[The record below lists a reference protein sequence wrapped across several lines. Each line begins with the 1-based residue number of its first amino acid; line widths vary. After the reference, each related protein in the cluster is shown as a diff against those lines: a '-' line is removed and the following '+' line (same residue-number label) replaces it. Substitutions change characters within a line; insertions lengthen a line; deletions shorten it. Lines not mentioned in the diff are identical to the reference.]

1 MENISLVLLSLGQIF
16 TARKRLPNQAMG
28 ALIQYQAL
36 IRNVCCREKATSGF
50 FGGWVVVGWTRAW
63 SISILQLKRC
73 PGRHASYATIK
84 FLASPDSWVLQGSHQ
99 PGYIWVWSWVSS
111 RYHIVDVWAFVGAG
125 RTQLAFDSGREWPSP
140 VLYGGR

>member
-50 FGGWVVVGWTRAW
+50 FGG
-63 SISILQLKRC
+63 
-73 PGRHASYATIK
+73 
-84 FLASPDSWVLQGSHQ
+84 
-99 PGYIWVWSWVSS
+99 
-111 RYHIVDVWAFVGAG
+111 
-125 RTQLAFDSGREWPSP
+125 
-140 VLYGGR
+140 